1 MSQRY
6 RTISRMITPRF
17 HFRIGDDGW
26 PIYDRPEVVKAYL
39 QGIAHKGDLEATFQP
54 WRKEKS
60 LQQLRY
66 IHGVVFALCSQASG
80 YTIPEVKGLLKGEFL
95 TDYCITKDGKKLP
108 YVKSLADLTMTEM
121 REFIDEC
128 IILAA
133 KHWSV
138 VIPSPEEA
146 TV

>member
-1 MSQRY
+1 
-6 RTISRMITPRF
+6 MIIPRF
-17 HFRIGDDGW
+17 HCRAEGRKLVF
-26 PIYDRPEVVKAYL
+26 DRKEVFGAYV
-39 QGIAHKGDLEATFQP
+39 QGLMEKGDLELSVQP

-66 IHGVVFALCSQASG
+66 VHGVIFALCSEASG
-80 YTIPEVKGLLKGEFL
+80 YTRQEVKGLLKGEFL
-95 TDYCITKDGKKLP
+95 TEYIKAPDGKEIA

-121 REFIDEC
+121 KEFIDNC

-138 VIPSPEEA
+138 VIPDAEE
-146 TV
+146 VKV